1 MFYLNKMRLT
11 IIGAPNSGKGT
22 QGKLLAEKFGLFY
35 LSTGAFF
42 RDYFSRN
49 EVFHDYTKA
58 QFYSGLLC
66 SDLTMNEFMRS
77 LFEKRKIPHD
87 NYLIDSYPR
96 TISQGEYFD
105 KLVHGSF
112 DIIFLDV
119 PREVSIERA
128 RKRLECRVDDLD
140 NVPETRWRIFELETI
155 PLINKYKKIGIVIE
169 QDGVGDIGLIN
180 RQLEQ
185 KVRMAYT

>member
-35 LSTGAFF
+35 LSTGGFF
-42 RDYFSRN
+42 RDYFSEN
-49 EVFHDYTKA
+49 EAFHDYSKK
-58 QFYSGLLC
+58 QFDSGLLC
-66 SDLTMNEFMRS
+66 SDATMNGFIKD
-77 LFEKRKIPHD
+77 LFDKRKIPDD

-155 PLINKYKKIGIVIE
+155 PLINKYKERGIVIE
-169 QDGVGDIGLIN
+169 QNGVGEIGVIN
-180 RQLEQ
+180 NSLEQ
-185 KVRMAYT
+185 RVR